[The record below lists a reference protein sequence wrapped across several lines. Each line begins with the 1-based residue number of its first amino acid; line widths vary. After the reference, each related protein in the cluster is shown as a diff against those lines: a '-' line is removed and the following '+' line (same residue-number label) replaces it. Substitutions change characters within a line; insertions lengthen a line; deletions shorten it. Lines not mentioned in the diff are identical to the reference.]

1 MKNRAYEDVT
11 LCHLFDGGSD
21 TAHKLR
27 IQIKKIKTNT
37 KTIMLFRKVLFVL
50 SLGLALTLTNARSLR
65 GNGSGKGKGKGR
77 QRSFDLGPGVRV
89 PGVNFYQDYYDR
101 LGQELEE
108 RYRNV
113 NYLGRDV
120 PFPSVNVG
128 REYYGYDYGPQY
140 YGYGQEVAERL
151 TNLGQQIRQQY
162 GNLYG

>member
-1 MKNRAYEDVT
+1 
-11 LCHLFDGGSD
+11 
-21 TAHKLR
+21 
-27 IQIKKIKTNT
+27 
-37 KTIMLFRKVLFVL
+37 MLFRKVLFVL
-50 SLGLALTLTNARSLR
+50 SLGLALTLTNTRSLR
-65 GNGSGKGKGKGR
+65 GNGSGKGKGKGKGR

-140 YGYGQEVAERL
+140 DGYGQEVAERL